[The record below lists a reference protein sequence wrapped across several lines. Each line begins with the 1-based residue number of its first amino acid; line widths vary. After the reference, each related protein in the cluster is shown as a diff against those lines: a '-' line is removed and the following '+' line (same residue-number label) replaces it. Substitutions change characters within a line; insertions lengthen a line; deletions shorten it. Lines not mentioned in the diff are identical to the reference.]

1 MNTQGLDLVNHPPH
15 YQSNGM
21 EVIDV
26 IEAFGLD
33 RNLYRGNV
41 VKYVL
46 RAGKKGS
53 EVQDLEKARWY
64 LDREIAR
71 LKGETV
77 KPAEKVVP
85 TAPASIAIDVR
96 DWYWDVMSFHVKLC
110 PSRIGTEVAL
120 VESKVYEGMPTHVS
134 WRLVKEEADELAR
147 AMNRRDFPE
156 VVDGAIDLIYVLL
169 GLLIACG
176 VDPRPIWDAVH
187 ASNMAKEGGE
197 TRADGK
203 VLKPPGWT
211 APDVAG
217 LLRKQGW
224 EG

>member
-1 MNTQGLDLVNHPPH
+1 MSVQGVDLVNHPPH

-53 EVQDLEKARWY
+53 EIQDLEKARWY

-71 LKGETV
+71 LKGEMM
-77 KPAEKVVP
+77 KPAEKVSPVVP
-85 TAPASIAIDVR
+85 AAPSIDVR
-96 DWYWDVMSFHVKLC
+96 DWYRDVLCFHFKLC
-110 PSRIGTEVAL
+110 PSRIGTKADL
-120 VESKVYEGMPTHVS
+120 VKGDDGKLHLA
-134 WRLVKEEADELAR
+134 WKLIKEEADELCKAQHQD
-147 AMNRRDFPE
+147 DFPG
-156 VVDGAIDLIYVLL
+156 VVDGIIDLIYVLL
-169 GLLIACG
+169 GFLIACG
-176 VDPRPIWDAVH
+176 VDPHPFWDAVH
-187 ASNMAKEGGE
+187 AANMAKEGGE

>member
-1 MNTQGLDLVNHPPH
+1 VSNQGSDLVNHPPH
-15 YQSNGM
+15 YQSGNGI

-26 IEAFGLD
+26 IESFGLD

-46 RAGKKGS
+46 RASKKGS

-71 LKGETV
+71 LKGETG
-77 KPAEKVVP
+77 KPSKAEPPVQRVCN
-85 TAPASIAIDVR
+85 
-96 DWYWDVMSFHVKLC
+96 DWYWDVMCFHHKLC
-110 PSRIGTEVAL
+110 PARIGTEVDL
-120 VESKVYEGMPTHVS
+120 VPMYEGDYRHISAKLISEEMVELDVA
-134 WRLVKEEADELAR
+134 WRK
-147 AMNRRDFPE
+147 NDFPE
-156 VVDGAIDLIYVLL
+156 VVDGAIDLIYVIL
-169 GLLIACG
+169 GLLVACG

-217 LLRKQGW
+217 LLKKQGW
-224 EG
+224 KG

>member
-1 MNTQGLDLVNHPPH
+1 MSNQGLDLVNHPPH

-26 IEAFGLD
+26 IETFELGF
-33 RNLYRGNV
+33 NRGNA

-71 LKGETV
+71 LKGEAG
-77 KPAEKVVP
+77 KPAEKAGSAVMTVH
-85 TAPASIAIDVR
+85 VL
-96 DWYWDVMSFHVKLC
+96 DWYADVMKFHYKLC
-110 PSRIGTEVAL
+110 PSRIGTEVDLIPLWSGGVRHISAKL
-120 VESKVYEGMPTHVS
+120 IS
-134 WRLVKEEADELAR
+134 EEMAELDNAWKKG
-147 AMNRRDFPE
+147 NFPE
-156 VVDGAIDLIYVLL
+156 VVDGAIDLIYVIL
-169 GLLIACG
+169 GLLVACG

-187 ASNMAKEGGE
+187 AANMAKEGGE

-217 LLRKQGW
+217 LLKKQGW
-224 EG
+224 KG